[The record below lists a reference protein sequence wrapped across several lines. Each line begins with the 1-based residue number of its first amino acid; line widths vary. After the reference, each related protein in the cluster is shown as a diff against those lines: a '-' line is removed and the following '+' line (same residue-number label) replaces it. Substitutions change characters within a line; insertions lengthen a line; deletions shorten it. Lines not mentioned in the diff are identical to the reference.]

1 MPDHC
6 RQRPRSCG
14 SVRLARTRTA
24 NLVVHRPI
32 HRFVPTP
39 TTVLRAKAIA
49 STAPAR
55 PPSDQ
60 RRGQFPIALAAP
72 SVPYPPQF
80 RALALFGRRPPERVV
95 GIVGA
100 GIRKPAQDSGG
111 ELLGEDAGLRQ
122 KLLTFRRSEPCLKVG
137 FGVETHDGKP
147 MILHAW
153 YRRLEAMALEAG
165 SPGLC
170 GRNAP
175 RPSAMSVLLPGL
187 DARRHDRR
195 ARARQHAGVAAS
207 DDVDVVATD
216 QHRSCALEPLLPL
229 FRIEPRNRCLLA
241 AEPLQDDTVALRR

>member
-6 RQRPRSCG
+6 RQRPRSCR

-100 GIRKPAQDSGG
+100 GIRKPAQQRSMHLCPWLFCPWLFFQTLPQTDSLIL
-111 ELLGEDAGLRQ
+111 ELPAG
-122 KLLTFRRSEPCLKVG
+122 
-137 FGVETHDGKP
+137 
-147 MILHAW
+147 
-153 YRRLEAMALEAG
+153 
-165 SPGLC
+165 
-170 GRNAP
+170 
-175 RPSAMSVLLPGL
+175 
-187 DARRHDRR
+187 R
-195 ARARQHAGVAAS
+195 AEGPH
-207 DDVDVVATD
+207 
-216 QHRSCALEPLLPL
+216 
-229 FRIEPRNRCLLA
+229 
-241 AEPLQDDTVALRR
+241 

>member
-6 RQRPRSCG
+6 RQRPRSCR

-100 GIRKPAQDSGG
+100 GIRKPAQ
-111 ELLGEDAGLRQ
+111 EETFEPRHLRPAKTKLLGLGA
-122 KLLTFRRSEPCLKVG
+122 
-137 FGVETHDGKP
+137 
-147 MILHAW
+147 
-153 YRRLEAMALEAG
+153 RRL
-165 SPGLC
+165 
-170 GRNAP
+170 ND
-175 RPSAMSVLLPGL
+175 RPLSAFTICSQS
-187 DARRHDRR
+187 
-195 ARARQHAGVAAS
+195 RARQPCLGLLRLRNAVQLIDEKLGDWIRRAVFQR
-207 DDVDVVATD
+207 DDL
-216 QHRSCALEPLLPL
+216 HRLV
-229 FRIEPRNRCLLA
+229 I
-241 AEPLQDDTVALRR
+241 

>member
-6 RQRPRSCG
+6 RQRPRSCR

-95 GIVGA
+95 GIVGNW
-100 GIRKPAQDSGG
+100 PALAPPIWSCTVRSI
-111 ELLGEDAGLRQ
+111 GLCQ
-122 KLLTFRRSEPCLKVG
+122 HLPPSSEPKRS
-137 FGVETHDGKP
+137 
-147 MILHAW
+147 
-153 YRRLEAMALEAG
+153 RRPLPPDLLQTNAAAN
-165 SPGLC
+165 SP
-170 GRNAP
+170 
-175 RPSAMSVLLPGL
+175 
-187 DARRHDRR
+187 
-195 ARARQHAGVAAS
+195 
-207 DDVDVVATD
+207 
-216 QHRSCALEPLLPL
+216 
-229 FRIEPRNRCLLA
+229 
-241 AEPLQDDTVALRR
+241 

>member
-6 RQRPRSCG
+6 RQRPRSCR

-60 RRGQFPIALAAP
+60 RRGQFPIAPAAP

-100 GIRKPAQDSGG
+100 GIRKPAHKETSSTSRAWANGVGSSQSRERDVPKVPPFQGSVGADG
-111 ELLGEDAGLRQ
+111 RRIVQELQHLDFRLGAVGAPNHSYVNLR
-122 KLLTFRRSEPCLKVG
+122 E
-137 FGVETHDGKP
+137 
-147 MILHAW
+147 
-153 YRRLEAMALEAG
+153 
-165 SPGLC
+165 
-170 GRNAP
+170 
-175 RPSAMSVLLPGL
+175 
-187 DARRHDRR
+187 
-195 ARARQHAGVAAS
+195 
-207 DDVDVVATD
+207 
-216 QHRSCALEPLLPL
+216 
-229 FRIEPRNRCLLA
+229 
-241 AEPLQDDTVALRR
+241 

>member
-6 RQRPRSCG
+6 RQRPRSCR

-100 GIRKPAQDSGG
+100 GIRKPAQ
-111 ELLGEDAGLRQ
+111 EPPIALQ
-122 KLLTFRRSEPCLKVG
+122 KRSE
-137 FGVETHDGKP
+137 
-147 MILHAW
+147 
-153 YRRLEAMALEAG
+153 
-165 SPGLC
+165 
-170 GRNAP
+170 
-175 RPSAMSVLLPGL
+175 
-187 DARRHDRR
+187 
-195 ARARQHAGVAAS
+195 
-207 DDVDVVATD
+207 
-216 QHRSCALEPLLPL
+216 
-229 FRIEPRNRCLLA
+229 
-241 AEPLQDDTVALRR
+241 ALRLKARHAAPAAIGCRSSRER

>member
-6 RQRPRSCG
+6 RQRPRSCR

-100 GIRKPAQDSGG
+100 GIRKPAHNPPFALQKRSGG
-111 ELLGEDAGLRQ
+111 LRHKARHATPIAIGCRSSKRKSDA
-122 KLLTFRRSEPCLKVG
+122 
-137 FGVETHDGKP
+137 
-147 MILHAW
+147 
-153 YRRLEAMALEAG
+153 
-165 SPGLC
+165 
-170 GRNAP
+170 
-175 RPSAMSVLLPGL
+175 
-187 DARRHDRR
+187 
-195 ARARQHAGVAAS
+195 
-207 DDVDVVATD
+207 
-216 QHRSCALEPLLPL
+216 
-229 FRIEPRNRCLLA
+229 
-241 AEPLQDDTVALRR
+241 